1 MVGPATKVVYTQQ
14 PTAVV
19 AGSVISPA
27 VVATIEDAGG
37 NTVTSSS
44 AAVTIAISTNPG
56 GGTLVGDGVGQRDER
71 GRDVL

>member
-27 VVATIEDAGG
+27 VVAWIEDAGG
-37 NTVTSSS
+37 NKVTSSS
-44 AAVTIAISTNPG
+44 ATVTMAISTNPG
-56 GGTLVGDGVGQRDER
+56 GGTLSGTLSVSAVEWCGDVR
-71 GRDVL
+71 